1 MNDDD
6 ERRDADPELASSFAH
21 RQNADAPDAAAT
33 ADATRTITTR
43 TTPTRTSADAGHPD
57 APLETITVR
66 PNRKSTRQL
75 DNDGE
80 SSTGGR
86 RVAGSATRLEVVEDP
101 SSGSGTSTPRFL
113 QDEGTWKRWR
123 WIPYR
128 VRRVW
133 KIVVR
138 WSYGPPNPQP
148 YRIKPLFPAV
158 QEYPLYLMERFLPGR
173 KRRFWALFFYFS
185 IWLITFV
192 LLKRDGTLATE
203 VEGWGTPEVITC
215 GTTYWSAGNMCGVD
229 GNNCRPFNGS
239 GFPFRCNAKCEGTH
253 LLNPRAV
260 GDQEINYRPLVVGGP
275 PNGAGS
281 QSDLQE
287 SAVYRGDS
295 FICAAA
301 IHAGVITNA
310 AGGCGVVELIG
321 QTDNFVS
328 TDRNG
333 IVSVGFDS
341 YFPLSFRF
349 HEDAACEARDVRWSL
364 LAVSAVFTGVLSVF
378 TSDPAV
384 FFFPNFVGIF
394 WTIGTAMDPPPH
406 RSVASL
412 FANIIGKFLPA
423 MFCAWAMF
431 DKMGIRRTLT
441 KLTAQFEKAILWL
454 GPCWV
459 GAMDNYT
466 LSFIPIARLN
476 AHDLQQQPG
485 AKAALAIIIIVLV
498 AIIGTQVYFF
508 RQEGRFRKYIALYAL
523 FVFGILISLAVPGV
537 SLRIHH
543 YILALLLLPGTSLQ
557 TRPCLIYQGLLVGLF
572 INGIARW
579 GFDPVLQTPA
589 SLQGD
594 AQKGSVL
601 PRVLPPVIDLV
612 NVTAVTAGGYVP
624 TSNITFKWEMP
635 SESYI
640 DGISILVNDVERFRS
655 YFEDQVAQEDSF
667 VWSRK
672 PDLDL
677 PEYFRF
683 SFMEGSTSGDYTKAG
698 VWTADGDWVKMKSGP
713 SKVKVRS
720 LGEDERVK
728 RR

>member
-1 MNDDD
+1 MNDD
-6 ERRDADPELASSFAH
+6 ERRDADSEAASSSP
-21 RQNADAPDAAAT
+21 RRLNAAAPDAPGAATSAAAT
-33 ADATRTITTR
+33 ASRS
-43 TTPTRTSADAGHPD
+43 SADAGHPD

-66 PNRKSTRQL
+66 PSSKQTRQRSNY
-75 DNDGE
+75 NDDDENTPSGE
-80 SSTGGR
+80 R
-86 RVAGSATRLEVVEDP
+86 AGATRLEVVEQDT

-113 QDEGTWKRWR
+113 QDESNWKRWR
-123 WIPYR
+123 WIPYP

-133 KIVVR
+133 KKVER
-138 WSYGPPNPQP
+138 WSYGPPTPQP

-158 QEYPLYLMERFLPGR
+158 QEYPLYLVERFLPGR
-173 KRRFWALFFYFS
+173 KRRFWVLFFYFA
-185 IWLITFV
+185 IWLVTFV

-239 GFPFRCNAKCEGTH
+239 GFPFRCNAKCEAYH

-275 PNGAGS
+275 SKDTGIDS
-281 QSDLQE
+281 ELDQ

-295 FICAAA
+295 FLCAAA

-310 AGGCGVVELIG
+310 AGGCGVVELVG

-333 IVSVGFDS
+333 IISVGFDS

-364 LAVSAVFTGVLSVF
+364 LALSAVFTGVLSLF
-378 TSDPAV
+378 TNHPAL
-384 FFFPNFVGIF
+384 FFFPNFIGVF

-406 RSVASL
+406 RSVAAL

-423 MFCAWAMF
+423 MFCAWVMY
-431 DKMGIRRTLT
+431 DRMGIRRTL
-441 KLTAQFEKAILWL
+441 KGLTAQIEKTILWL

-466 LSFIPIARLN
+466 LSFIPISRLN

-485 AKAALAIIIIVLV
+485 AKAALAIIIILLV
-498 AIIGTQVYFF
+498 VIIGTQVYFF
-508 RQEGRFRKYIALYAL
+508 QQEGRFRKYIVLYAI
-523 FVFGILISLAVPGV
+523 FIFSILMSLTLPGV

-601 PRVLPPVIDLV
+601 PHILPPVIDMV
-612 NVTAVTAGGYVP
+612 NVTAATAGGFEPV
-624 TSNITFKWEMP
+624 SNITFTWDKP
-635 SESYI
+635 RESYI

-655 YFEDQVAQEDSF
+655 YFEDQVGQEESF
-667 VWSRK
+667 VWSRTA
-672 PDLDL
+672 DLDL

-683 SFMEGSTSGDYTKAG
+683 AFMEGSSSGDYSKAG
-698 VWTADGDWVKMKSGP
+698 IWTADGEWVNMKPGP

-720 LGEDERVK
+720 LGEEETVK
-728 RR
+728 RRR